1 VLVNVNEWDFVP
13 RKKFTMLHYSCKR
26 RRQKKG
32 QPTKK
37 KPSCLLPSG
46 CREART
52 EYQGKTRAKKRSK
65 QAQWLPQV
73 VLPQA
78 LTLPL
83 PPRKPNVLHSSL
95 TLMSTGFVPM
105 VVVSTSADLLV
116 YIYFPF
122 LSFYCLFFLYIIL

>member
-1 VLVNVNEWDFVP
+1 MGFCS
-13 RKKFTMLHYSCKR
+13 KKKNKKTILMLHYSCKR
-26 RRQKKG
+26 RR
-32 QPTKK
+32 KK
-37 KPSCLLPSG
+37 KRTAYETKLSCLLPSG

-52 EYQGKTRAKKRSK
+52 QYQGKTRAKIRSK
-65 QAQWLPQV
+65 QAQWPPQV
-73 VLPQA
+73 VPQA

-122 LSFYCLFFLYIIL
+122 LSFYCLYFFYIIF